1 MLKKRKLLLVVLFV
15 VTILLI
21 FSYFIFVRGFYAESD
36 KVVGEYTNRSS
47 IEKFIQHDAWQIGEN
62 KYGQPVF
69 VDHKKALQFLQEE
82 YQDVLDKAYDIYHEE
97 YKLGKFNNSNCGL
110 YMNLIYQMPSENED
124 LRQRNVLVAQFID
137 IYENSLKRWIYIP
150 GLGWNRVCPQ

>member
-1 MLKKRKLLLVVLFV
+1 MLKKRKLLLAVLFV

-21 FSYFIFVRGFYAESD
+21 FSYFVFVRGFYAESD
-36 KVVGEYTNRSS
+36 KVVGEDTNRSDM
-47 IEKFIQHDAWQIGEN
+47 EKVIKYDAWQIGEN

-97 YKLGKFNNSNCGL
+97 YKLGKFNDSNCGL

-150 GLGWNRVCPQ
+150 GLGWNRVCP

>member
-1 MLKKRKLLLVVLFV
+1 MLKKRKLLLAVLFV

-21 FSYFIFVRGFYAESD
+21 FSYFVFVRGFYAESD
-36 KVVGEYTNRSS
+36 KVVGEYTSRSS

-97 YKLGKFNNSNCGL
+97 YKLGKFNDSNCGL

>member
-1 MLKKRKLLLVVLFV
+1 M
-15 VTILLI
+15 
-21 FSYFIFVRGFYAESD
+21 
-36 KVVGEYTNRSS
+36 
-47 IEKFIQHDAWQIGEN
+47 
-62 KYGQPVF
+62 
-69 VDHKKALQFLQEE
+69 
-82 YQDVLDKAYDIYHEE
+82 DVLDKAYDIYHEE
-97 YKLGKFNNSNCGL
+97 YKLGKFNDSNCGL

>member
-1 MLKKRKLLLVVLFV
+1 MLKKRKLLLAVLFV

-21 FSYFIFVRGFYAESD
+21 FSYFVFVRGFYAESD
-36 KVVGEYTNRSS
+36 KVVGEYTNGSS
-47 IEKFIQHDAWQIGEN
+47 IEKFIQYDAWQIGEN

-97 YKLGKFNNSNCGL
+97 YKLGKFNDSNCGL

-150 GLGWNRVCPQ
+150 GLGWNRVCP